1 MTDADAQ
8 VRAFLEEVGRKRG
21 MPSFFDRFVFHHYIL
36 FDHVD
41 VVVPDILEWLEEIC
55 G

>member
-1 MTDADAQ
+1 MSCTDGGREKPMTEADAQ

-21 MPSFFDRFVFHHYIL
+21 MPSFFDRFVFHQR
-36 FDHVD
+36 
-41 VVVPDILEWLEEIC
+41 